1 MAFVSYF
8 FQEGL
13 CGLLPTMGD
22 NQLKL
27 FAGTWLPRAPLAS
40 NHKQGPYYRHRR
52 DEALGMA
59 YIEANPL
66 VMQSLVVID
75 RDHSDTDLAADLAGL
90 PAPTYIASNPHTGTG
105 HIVYG
110 LSSPVCLTDAAHR
123 RPINLLARIEQGL
136 TTVLDGDPAYG
147 GRITKNPLVAPHVT
161 LWGDQTYELRTLAQ
175 ALDDLGALPDTNN
188 PRKTLTASALGRN
201 VALFDLTRHWAYR
214 AIRTHWDGP
223 QGAWETDVFA
233 HAWQH
238 NETTIAND
246 FTRGPLP
253 YTEVHHLAQS
263 IARWTW
269 RNMTRQSFSARQSAL
284 GKHGG
289 KVGGPKSGAA
299 RRAKA
304 RARWENLA

>member
-1 MAFVSYF
+1 MSYYAQGGF
-8 FQEGL
+8 SAV
-13 CGLLPTMGD
+13 LLGMGED
-22 NQLKL
+22 QSGW

-40 NHKQGPYYRHRR
+40 DHKTGPYFRHHRA
-52 DEALGMA
+52 DALGMA

-75 RDHSDTDLAADLAGL
+75 RDRTDTDLAADLAGL
-90 PAPTYIASNPHTGTG
+90 PRPTYVASNPHTGTG

-161 LWGDQTYELRTLAQ
+161 LWGDQLYELRTLAR
-175 ALDDLGALPDTNN
+175 ALDGIGALPDTNN
-188 PRKTLTASALGRN
+188 PRKTLNASALGRN
-201 VALFDLTRHWAYR
+201 VALFDLTRAWAYR

-223 QGAWETDVFA
+223 QGTWETDVLA
-233 HAWQH
+233 YAWQH
-238 NETTIAND
+238 NETVIAND
-246 FTRGPLP
+246 FTRGPLA
-253 YTEVHHLAQS
+253 YTEVQHLARS

-269 RNMTRQSFSARQSAL
+269 RNTTRDTFHARQTAL
-284 GKHGG
+284 GKR
-289 KVGGPKSGAA
+289 GAA
-299 RRAKA
+299 RSAEVRRAKA
-304 RARWENLA
+304 KTVWEGLS

>member
-1 MAFVSYF
+1 MAQMSY
-8 FQEGL
+8 L
-13 CGLLPTMGD
+13 PDWMCGLLPTMGD
-22 NQLKL
+22 DQSER

-90 PAPTYIASNPHTGTG
+90 PAPTYVATNPHTSTG

-123 RPINLLARIEQGL
+123 RPINLLARVEQGL

-161 LWGDQTYELRTLAQ
+161 LWGGETYELRTLAR
-175 ALDDLGALPDTNN
+175 ALSDVGALPGTNN
-188 PRKTLTASALGRN
+188 PRKTLNASALGRN
-201 VALFDLTRHWAYR
+201 VALFDLTRTWAYR

-223 QGAWETDVFA
+223 QGTWETDVFA

-269 RNMTRQSFSARQSAL
+269 RNMTRDTFHARQRAVGQR
-284 GKHGG
+284 GKS
-289 KVGGPKSGAA
+289 KANA
-299 RRAKA
+299 RSIDVRQTRSKA
-304 RARWENLA
+304 RQERL